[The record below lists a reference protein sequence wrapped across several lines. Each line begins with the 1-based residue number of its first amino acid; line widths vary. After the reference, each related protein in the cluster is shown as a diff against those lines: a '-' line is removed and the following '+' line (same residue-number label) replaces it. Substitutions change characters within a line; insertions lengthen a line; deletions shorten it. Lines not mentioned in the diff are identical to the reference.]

1 MEMVKT
7 EVLTARR
14 LWICKARLAIPSY
27 QRPYVWQPED
37 VEKFLQDI
45 ENAMKAAR
53 PHYFIGTL
61 ITTNTAATDA
71 EPPCYELIDGQQRLT
86 TLMLIFLAFVRV
98 IESKEFVRVL
108 ESQKPDKGLTLLHGA
123 LKKFLYDP
131 TMHDEPRLH
140 FAIREQVRD
149 LFRAWLAGE
158 VEAGSGDAYVKD
170 LSGGLKTAK
179 DFLAGKKG
187 PELCE
192 FGNYLFSKVSWV
204 NNIVPQGTD
213 FNRLFT
219 ALNTSGVQL
228 EASDI
233 IKARLLELIPARRRM
248 DYDAIWQACEN
259 MNGFFERNLRA
270 VFPHAKWENCSYDEL
285 KTFDHKK
292 FYLEGCSPDQT
303 AAMTLSDIVARGGL
317 SGTQDR
323 EPEKDDGED
332 ENALT
337 HATSI
342 LTFPQLLL
350 HTLRI
355 YRHQQ
360 GQKPDKDKD
369 EDNGDIPSIT
379 PDRLNECF
387 AGFLKECTTTSAE
400 MGAEKA
406 RQFIECLWT
415 VRHQFDQWVMKRVTD
430 PQSGQ
435 SIMFRAQIRDTKT
448 GKKRLSRTTPTADGW
463 AGALEQLQTVRYFTG
478 DHSAQYWLTPFLGR
492 LAKGQWKDDRWVAD
506 WFPTDTHVL
515 GLLERLD
522 NRLSCVASDKQEN
535 GIHTQKAASFDLLSA
550 DLSGSGTPIYEAAE
564 NVIAALMQNKYPDI
578 THYWFQKLEY
588 ILWKKARDGMVPNL
602 SDRDMK
608 DRFRRY
614 RIVSRNS
621 VEHVY
626 PQTPRNLPR
635 LNPKLLHCFGNLA
648 LLNPGENSAYG
659 NQNFTDKRNEFFEKG
674 RKTGRYDSLKLAWL
688 FAITKNMEIDNS
700 VGINERMEAMIQEH
714 HEQMRVFFIEYY
726 EAERP

>member
-7 EVLTARR
+7 EVQTARR
-14 LWICKARLAIPSY
+14 LWIRRARLDIPSY
-27 QRPYVWQPED
+27 QRPYVWQSED

-45 ENAMKAAR
+45 DNAMKAGR

-71 EPPCYELIDGQQRLT
+71 APPCYELIDGQQRLT
-86 TLMLIFLAFVRV
+86 TLMLTFLAFVRV
-98 IESKEFVRVL
+98 PEPKE
-108 ESQKPDKGLTLLHGA
+108 PDKRLPLLHGV
-123 LKKFLYDP
+123 LRKFLCDP
-131 TMHDEPRLH
+131 TKCDEPRLH

-149 LFRAWLAGE
+149 LFRAWLSGLS
-158 VEAGSGDAYVKD
+158 EAGSGDAYVKD

-179 DFLAGKKG
+179 DFLAGKSG
-187 PELCE
+187 PELYD
-192 FGNYLFSKVSWV
+192 FGRYLFRKVKWV

-233 IKARLLELIPARRRM
+233 IKARLLELIPDRRM

-259 MNGFFERNLRA
+259 MNGFFERNLRD
-270 VFPHAKWENCSYDEL
+270 VFPHAKWENCSYDDL
-285 KTFDHKK
+285 KTFNPEK
-292 FYLEGCSPDQT
+292 FYLEGCRPDQT
-303 AAMTLSDIVARGGL
+303 AAMTLSAIVAQENV
-317 SGTQDR
+317 SDTQ
-323 EPEKDDGED
+323 EQTPEKDDGED
-332 ENALT
+332 EDVLT

-355 YRHQQ
+355 YRHQH
-360 GQKPDKDKD
+360 GQD
-369 EDNGDIPSIT
+369 DIGSVDPAH
-379 PDRLNECF
+379 LNERF
-387 AGFLKECTTTSAE
+387 AAFLEECTKTPAE
-400 MGAEKA
+400 AGAKKA

-435 SIMFRAQIRDTKT
+435 SIMFRAQIKDTKT
-448 GKKRLSRTTPTADGW
+448 GKKRLSRALPTADGRV
-463 AGALEQLQTVRYFTG
+463 GALEQLQTVRYFTG

-492 LAKGQWKDDRWVAD
+492 LARGRWEDDRWIAD

-515 GLLERLD
+515 SLLERLD
-522 NRLSCVASDKQEN
+522 NRLSCIVRHNTKDKQEN
-535 GIHTQKAASFDLLSA
+535 GIHTQKAASFDLLSG
-550 DLSGSGTPIYEAAE
+550 DLSGPGTPTYETAE
-564 NVIAALMQNKYPDI
+564 SVIAALMQDQYPDI

-588 ILWKKARDGMVPNL
+588 VLWKKTRDGVFPAL
-602 SDRDMK
+602 PDDM
-608 DRFRRY
+608 RNGFRRY

-626 PQTPRNLPR
+626 PQTPRNLPK
-635 LNPKLLHCFGNLA
+635 LNEKILHCFGNLA

-659 NQNFTDKRNEFFEKG
+659 NQSFTDKRNEFFEKG

-700 VGINERMEAMIQEH
+700 AGIEERMETMIQEH
-714 HEQMRVFFIEYY
+714 QKEMRAFLMEYY
-726 EAERP
+726 EADRP